1 MTKLEL
7 FHFFR
12 PLLIRVTGVPEI
24 ILADPNAPAPQ
35 GSYGALRI
43 DDHSRQFGQ
52 AIQRQVVTDK
62 KTIVTEIDRQLVRSM
77 TINFYRTGALEYA
90 HKIAEFQKFPSVIDE
105 MKRKRIGV
113 DYVGPVQ
120 NLTTLFAGVHE
131 ERTSVN
137 IDVWHNSV
145 ITDEVN
151 TIEHANLTIEDEK
164 ARKIAQFDVK
174 IYD

>member
-7 FHFFR
+7 FHIFR
-12 PLLIRVTGVPEI
+12 PILMRVTGVPEI
-24 ILADPNAPAPQ
+24 ILADPNAPAPS

-62 KTIVTEIDRQLVRSM
+62 QTIITEIDRQLVRSM
-77 TINFYRTGALEYA
+77 TINFYRSGAIEYA
-90 HKIAEFQKFPSVIDE
+90 HKLAEFQKLPSVIDE
-105 MKRKRIGV
+105 LKRHRAGV

-120 NLTTLFAGVHE
+120 NLTTLFAGKQE
-131 ERTSVN
+131 ERTSVT

-145 ITDEVN
+145 IADEVN
-151 TIEHANLTIEDEK
+151 TIEKANLIVEDEK
-164 ARKIAQFDVK
+164 ARKLAEFDIK
-174 IYD
+174 LYD